1 MVVMRSNLKPACI
14 LGVFLCLWFL
24 IGNHQTATAAR
35 VSAWA
40 AVEKTEVYVGESFIF
55 QIQIQGHDA
64 PAEPNV
70 SAIKAFAVQ
79 FLGGQQNSS
88 SSVTIINGQMAQN
101 ISRGYIFNYR
111 LTPKKVGNLTIPSIV
126 VPAGG
131 QRVRTQPVAIRAL
144 KPTETGD
151 FKLRMELSQKKCYV
165 GQPITLTV
173 TWYIG
178 KNVEGFQFGMPVL
191 TDTRFDIADL
201 YTKIDPNERDLYL
214 RIPLEKGEVI
224 GKKGRQTL
232 DGKDYMTVR
241 FQKIL
246 IPKKSGMLKIP
257 QGTVAFN
264 AVMDYQNRR
273 RSRNPFDDFFNRGR
287 KQAAYRKFVIPSNRP
302 VLTVMDL
309 PKSGQPRGYSGLVG
323 QYSMVARA
331 VPTEVSV
338 GDPITLTI
346 QVTGTE
352 YVNNIE
358 LPPLH
363 QQTALVRDFK
373 IPEEMAPGKVEGHI
387 KTFTQTVRVKHSN
400 VKAIPSIELSYFDV
414 ERGIYAVART
424 EPIPLTVK
432 ATRIITAKDAEGR
445 EVKEEAQVEPE
456 TWTGGIAHNYEDLSV
471 LKDQAYGPTMWI
483 RSPAWVALTGLPPLF
498 YFILLASTAII
509 RRRNIDPAARQAR
522 RAYGDLLKR
531 LGKSKGEV
539 SDDHHQVYASVLGA
553 FRQYLGSKLCLAPG
567 ALTYNDVENVLR
579 KMGAEEDVLGR
590 LKKLFDECEAS
601 RFAGNALAGDETST
615 LIDRAMTLG
624 RDLEG
629 SLR

>member
-1 MVVMRSNLKPACI
+1 MRSSLKHACI
-14 LGVFLCLWFL
+14 LGVLLCLWLL
-24 IGNHQTATAAR
+24 IGDHQTATAAR
-35 VSAWA
+35 VSARA

-55 QIQIQGHDA
+55 QIQIGGHDA
-64 PAEPNV
+64 PEEPNV

-79 FLGGQQNSS
+79 LLGGQQNSS
-88 SSVTIINGQMAQN
+88 SSVTIVNGQVTQN
-101 ISRGYIFNYR
+101 IRRGYIFNYR

-201 YTKIDPNERDLYL
+201 NTKIDPNERDLYL

-246 IPKKSGMLKIP
+246 IPKKSGILKIP

-264 AVMDYQNRR
+264 AVVGYQNRR
-273 RSRNPFDDFFNRGR
+273 RSRNPFDDFFKRGR
-287 KQAAYRKFVIPSNRP
+287 KQANYRKFVIPSNIP

-309 PKSGQPRGYSGLVG
+309 PKSGQPKGYSGLVG
-323 QYSMVARA
+323 KYSMVARA

-346 QVTGTE
+346 QVRGPE
-352 YVNNIE
+352 YVDNIE

-363 QQTALVRDFK
+363 QQKALVRDFK
-373 IPEEMAPGKVEGHI
+373 IPEEIAPGKVEGHI
-387 KTFTQTVRVKHSN
+387 KTFTQTLRAKHSN
-400 VKAIPSIELSYFDV
+400 VEAIPSIELPYFDV
-414 ERGIYAVART
+414 EGGIYAVART
-424 EPIPLTVK
+424 EPVPLTVK

-445 EVKEEAQVEPE
+445 EGREEAKIEPE
-456 TWTGGIAHNYEDLSV
+456 TWTGGITHNYEDLSV
-471 LKDQAYGPTMWI
+471 LKDQAYGPNMWI
-483 RSPAWVALTGLPPLF
+483 RSPVWMALTGLPPLF

-509 RRRNIDPAARQAR
+509 RRRNTDPAARQSR

-531 LGKSKGEV
+531 LGKYRGPV
-539 SDDHHQVYASVLGA
+539 LDDLPQVYASVLGA
-553 FRQYLGSKLCLAPG
+553 FRQYLGGKLCLAPG
-567 ALTYNDVENVLR
+567 ALTYNDVEDILR
-579 KMGAEEDVLGR
+579 KRGVEGDVLGR

-601 RFAGNALAGDETST
+601 RFAGNVRDGDEPPA